1 MALARQCD
9 RCKKFFT
16 SVFSESH
23 RETNSVKL
31 SHKPWVSIGSE
42 LYPNDNMFKGCHYDL
57 CPACMKKLADF
68 LDGGVIDDED
78 GTAQG

>member
-1 MALARQCD
+1 MAMARQCD
-9 RCKKFFT
+9 RCGEFFA

-31 SHKPWVSIGSE
+31 VHKPWLSIAGE
-42 LYPNDNMFKGCHYDL
+42 LYPNDNMFKRSYYDL
-57 CPACMKKLADF
+57 CPACIKEFADF
-68 LDGGVIDDED
+68 LDGSVKADEN